1 MLKIE
6 QTTIHTNIE
15 IIKVIVSFDE
25 DPDDTIFAIKLGEN
39 FDKFL
44 NLKSTSAKLI
54 NISDTNVKTIETAM
68 AAPELFTIKLI
79 KVVIEAKA
87 QSAIIAIPVNFISST
102 KSFDFIEVF
111 ENKVNTINPAIT
123 EQTIKRIPKAKFQIN
138 FEITISSLL
147 IPLEA
152 IFLIVP
158 VLKSFPT
165 NIQGIIK
172 NTKVTGLAIDLYCSN

>member
-1 MLKIE
+1 MLKSE
-6 QTTIHTNIE
+6 QTIIHTNIE
-15 IIKVIVSFDE
+15 IIKVVVDFD
-25 DPDDTIFAIKLGEN
+25 DAPDDTIFAIKLGEN
-39 FDKFL
+39 FEKYL

-54 NISDTNVKTIETAM
+54 NISDTNVKTIEIAM

-79 KVVIEAKA
+79 KVVIEANA
-87 QSAIIAIPVNFISST
+87 QSAIIAIPVDFISST
-102 KSFDFIEVF
+102 KSFDFIEVL
-111 ENKVNTINPAIT
+111 ENNINTINPTIT
-123 EQTIKRIPKAKFQIN
+123 EQTIKRIAKAKFQIN
-138 FEITISSLL
+138 FESTISSLL

>member
-1 MLKIE
+1 MLKSE

-15 IIKVIVSFDE
+15 IIKVVVDFD
-25 DPDDTIFAIKLGEN
+25 DAPDDVIVDTKVGKNCAIW
-39 FDKFL
+39 FL
-44 NLKSTSAKLI
+44 EIISINLMNKSPKK
-54 NISDTNVKTIETAM
+54 VKTIEIAM
-68 AAPELFTIKLI
+68 AVPELFTKKLI
-79 KVVIEAKA
+79 KVEIDAKA
-87 QSAIIAIPVNFISST
+87 QSPRIAIPVNFISSI

-111 ENKVNTINPAIT
+111 ENNINTINPAIT
-123 EQTIKRIPKAKFQIN
+123 EQTIKRIAKAKFQIN

-147 IPLEA
+147 IPLDA